1 MASALGVLPWLTA
14 QGSRFK
20 KVPALLYIWLT
31 LVGPIVILML
41 YGQPVPIWYA
51 TVFAYSTGAIVL
63 VVALQSSGATISDP
77 EYTKESGM
85 VLEAVNTM
93 SGSVQMMVKTV
104 EQLKDLVK
112 SVIDDKKK

>member
-51 TVFAYSTGAIVL
+51 TVFTYSTGAIVL
-63 VVALQSSGATISDP
+63 VVALQSSGATLSDP

-85 VLEAVNTM
+85 VLEAVKM
-93 SGSVQMMVKTV
+93 LADSVG
-104 EQLKDLVK
+104 QLKDLYEERELK
-112 SVIDDKKK
+112 DKKKK